1 MQDDIPIDE
10 SDEEEDE
17 KIEYH
22 DFKKEYIKE
31 SRNEDEDGEVD
42 VDEDIIS
49 DNYLNMNE

>member
-22 DFKKEYIKE
+22 DFKKE
-31 SRNEDEDGEVD
+31 SRNEDVEVD

>member
-22 DFKKEYIKE
+22 DFKKE